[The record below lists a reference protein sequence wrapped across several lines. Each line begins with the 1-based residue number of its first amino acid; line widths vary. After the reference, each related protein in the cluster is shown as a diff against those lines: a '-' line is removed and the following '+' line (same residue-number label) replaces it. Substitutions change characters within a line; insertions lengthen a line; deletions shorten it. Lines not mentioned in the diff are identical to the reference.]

1 MKISVL
7 MAVYNAEKWLPQAL
21 QSILVDQ
28 THQDVELI
36 AIDDCSTDR
45 SPEILAEWQAQ
56 DVRLKVLRTPV
67 NSGQA
72 AARNLGIAGITGQ
85 VVCMVDSD
93 DWLDSR
99 ALELVVLPLE
109 KNPDVDCALF
119 RLVSDY
125 GNGIQEDYDMPYH
138 DGDVIN
144 GAEAF
149 RQSLTWAIH
158 GLYAVRSDIQRKFPY
173 DESTRLYSDDN
184 TTRIHYLH
192 SRKVAF
198 TGGTY
203 YYRRHAESMTTRI
216 SLDRFLY
223 MEANLSMKR
232 QLEREHVSPDILRLY
247 EEHRW
252 LNYIGQWALYYYNKE
267 CFNATERKEILNRL
281 RTCYATFSGQPHRLK
296 LGYIR
301 LRPYALFVLQ
311 EKLYF
316 TLRSIRER
324 YRRSYCR
331 ATCTKS

>member
-7 MAVYNAEKWLPQAL
+7 MAVYNSEKCLPQAL

-45 SPEILAEWQAQ
+45 SPEILTEWQAR

-67 NSGQA
+67 NRGQA
-72 AARNLGIAGITGQ
+72 VARNLGIANITGD

-93 DWLDSR
+93 DWLDSK
-99 ALELVVLPLE
+99 ALELIIQPFE

-119 RLVSDY
+119 RLVKDY
-125 GNGIQEDYDMPYH
+125 GNGRQKDYDIPYQ
-138 DGDVIN
+138 DGDVID
-144 GAEAF
+144 GEKAF
-149 RQSLTWAIH
+149 RQSLTWIIH
-158 GLYAVRSDIQRKFPY
+158 GLYAIRSDIQRKFPY

-203 YYRRHAESMTTRI
+203 YYRQHEESHTARLSM
-216 SLDRFLY
+216 DRFLY

-232 QLEREHVSPDILRLY
+232 QLEQEHVSPDILRLY

-267 CFNATERKEILNRL
+267 YFNATERKEILKRL
-281 RTCYATFSGQPHRLK
+281 NTCHTTFSGQPHRLK
-296 LGYIR
+296 FGYIR
-301 LRPYALFVLQ
+301 LSPYALFVLQ

-316 TLRSIRER
+316 TLRSIMEW
-324 YRRSYCR
+324 YRRSYCC

>member
-21 QSILVDQ
+21 QSILIDQ

-45 SPEILAEWQAQ
+45 SPEILAEWQTR

-72 AARNLGIAGITGQ
+72 VARNLGIADITGQ

-99 ALELVVLPLE
+99 ALELVVQPFE

-119 RLVSDY
+119 RLVRDY
-125 GNGIQEDYDMPYH
+125 
-138 DGDVIN
+138 
-144 GAEAF
+144 
-149 RQSLTWAIH
+149 
-158 GLYAVRSDIQRKFPY
+158 IQRKFPY

-203 YYRRHAESMTTRI
+203 YYRRHAESMTARI

-267 CFNATERKEILNRL
+267 CFNATERKEILERL

-296 LGYIR
+296 LGYVR

>member
-1 MKISVL
+1 MRISVL
-7 MAVYNAEKWLPQAL
+7 MAVYNSEKWLPQAL

-45 SPEILAEWQAQ
+45 SPEILAEWQAR
-56 DVRLKVLRTPV
+56 DARLKVLRTPV

-72 AARNLGIAGITGQ
+72 VARNLGIAGITGDA
-85 VVCMVDSD
+85 VCMVDSD

-99 ALELVVLPLE
+99 ALELVLQPFE
-109 KNPDVDCALF
+109 KNSDVDCALF
-119 RLVSDY
+119 RVVNDY
-125 GNGIQEDYDMPYH
+125 GNGLQKVYGMPYQ
-138 DGDVIN
+138 DGDVID
-144 GAEAF
+144 GAETF
-149 RQSLTWAIH
+149 RQSLTWTVH
-158 GLYAVRSDIQRKFPY
+158 GLYAIRSDIQRKFPY

-198 TGGTY
+198 TGGIY
-203 YYRRHAESMTTRI
+203 YYRRHEESHTTRL
-216 SLDRFLY
+216 SVNRFLY

-232 QLEREHVSPDILRLY
+232 QLEQEHVSPDILRQY

-267 CFNATERKEILNRL
+267 CFNATERKAILERL
-281 RTCYATFSGQPHRLK
+281 RACYTTFAGQPHRLK
-296 LGYIR
+296 LGYVR

-324 YRRSYCR
+324 YKRSYCR